1 MASIP
6 FFRYTSFPSMA
17 TSQATADF
25 ILGKLRHPDRFSV
38 RSMFGEFALYANG
51 KTVGFICD
59 NLLYNIK
66 ILPASRD
73 LEPLCEKA
81 PAYPGSKLYYLVEE
95 TQLSTLPNLPAILFA
110 IAGATPAKKKKSRK

>member
-1 MASIP
+1 MAS
-6 FFRYTSFPSMA
+6 
-17 TSQATADF
+17 SQATANF
-25 ILGKLRHPDRFSV
+25 ILDKLRHPGQFSV
-38 RSMFGEFALYANG
+38 KSLFGEFALYANG

-59 NLLYNIK
+59 NLLYVK

-81 PAYPGSKLYYLVEE
+81 PAYPGSKPYYLIEE

-110 IAGATPAKKKKSRK
+110 IAKAIPAKKKKARK